1 MATMRSAIPASHIL
15 SARTCFAGIFASPR
29 GVVTLSAMVDDIAA
43 VITGVVGELN
53 PYPPAP
59 LPHEPAT
66 SQIMP
71 TRTRKLIGTIALLI
85 LLAIYVPAAVSIGA
99 RHFVDASGWVQLAY
113 FLAAGLLWVLPAA
126 LLVRWMQRP
135 SRQEALTAGRGSTT
149 RTTRRRDR
157 ARFG

>member
-1 MATMRSAIPASHIL
+1 
-15 SARTCFAGIFASPR
+15 
-29 GVVTLSAMVDDIAA
+29 
-43 VITGVVGELN
+43 
-53 PYPPAP
+53 
-59 LPHEPAT
+59 
-66 SQIMP
+66 MP

-135 SRQEALTAGRGSTT
+135 CHNRLCFALRCPHSPRTSGSGSRRVRCCSSARSRRPQLKALPSTT
-149 RTTRRRDR
+149 S
-157 ARFG
+157 A